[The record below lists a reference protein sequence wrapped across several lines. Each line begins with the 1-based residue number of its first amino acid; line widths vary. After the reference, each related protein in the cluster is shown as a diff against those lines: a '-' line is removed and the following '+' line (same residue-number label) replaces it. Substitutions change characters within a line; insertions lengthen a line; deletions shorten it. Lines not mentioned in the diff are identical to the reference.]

1 MNKADVSPFF
11 PEVTF
16 WCRKWSYQD
25 ANPKA
30 MVENIADSVK
40 KENTM
45 IEQRLVYLDRV
56 AVDNLFKED
65 SNV

>member
-1 MNKADVSPFF
+1 
-11 PEVTF
+11 
-16 WCRKWSYQD
+16 
-25 ANPKA
+25 